1 MLSRILLVFE
11 LALILINLGF
21 EETALLTLLLYIVEK
36 HENLQNPTF
45 LHPLSTLF
53 YHLLGG
59 FSIGGDQMFPNLQAE
74 QKRMNLTNQQVADK
88 IGMSRVTYESKKK
101 SGCFVASDCA
111 KLCRLFHSTFEYLF
125 STEPIIGKETAE
137 QQKTA

>member
-1 MLSRILLVFE
+1 
-11 LALILINLGF
+11 
-21 EETALLTLLLYIVEK
+21 
-36 HENLQNPTF
+36 
-45 LHPLSTLF
+45 
-53 YHLLGG
+53 
-59 FSIGGDQMFPNLQAE
+59 MFPNLQAE